1 MPTTKYDESYNS
13 VELTE
18 DEKTAAK
25 ATITA
30 ALDKVKAGEEF
41 SAIKEADDKLTTSTL
56 DFVLDD
62 GTAEEAY
69 QDAAVALEKDAFTK
83 DIVETDTG
91 FYIIKMVDNN
101 ASDAYDKA
109 VTEAI
114 SQAEQD
120 AFDAEYENIKK
131 EYTIEV
137 NSKVWDP
144 IVIGKTTIIETATSD
159 DTGNGTTDTTPATG
173 EDTQDTTTGE

>member
-1 MPTTKYDESYNS
+1 MDLFQAIIMGIVQGISEFLPISSDGH
-13 VELTE
+13 L
-18 DEKTAAK
+18 
-25 ATITA
+25 
-30 ALDKVKAGEEF
+30 ALMKQLLH
-41 SAIKEADDKLTTSTL
+41 I
-56 DFVLDD
+56 
-62 GTAEEAY
+62 
-69 QDAAVALEKDAFTK
+69 
-83 DIVETDTG
+83 ETDTG

-101 ASDAYDKA
+101 ASDAYDTA

-131 EYTIEV
+131 EYTIVV
-137 NSKVWDP
+137 NNKIWDP

-159 DTGNGTTDTTPATG
+159 NTGNSTTDTTTATG